1 VSQHDES
8 RIERVV
14 RDLER
19 CSDPVALDAARDLT
33 ATLLSMHRDGLARV
47 LELVARTDR
56 ALLDSFARD
65 ERVAALL
72 LLHDLHPVGLEDR
85 VIQALEKVGSFVRS
99 KGARV
104 ELREAND
111 GTVRLSLSGEGPRC
125 PSTAR
130 ALRDAIDRAIV
141 EAAPDV
147 SRLTIEEA
155 VDSPGSSVFLP
166 VLNGFSPP

>member
-1 VSQHDES
+1 MSQHQAS

-19 CSDPVALDAARDLT
+19 CSNLSALDAARELA
-33 ATLLSMHRDGLARV
+33 ATLLSVHRDGLARV
-47 LELVARTDR
+47 LELVAQTDR
-56 ALLDSFARD
+56 ALVDSFARD
-65 ERVAALL
+65 ERLAALL

-85 VIQALEKVGSFVRS
+85 VIQALEKVGPFVRS

-104 ELREAND
+104 ELREATD

-125 PSTAR
+125 PSTAQAVR
-130 ALRDAIDRAIV
+130 QAIERAIV

-166 VLNGFSPP
+166 VLNGFSLP